1 MKTILFL
8 SLSFFILFGSSCSK
22 EKKGIYTL
30 VKTGK
35 SLSFPLDARTKNTIL
50 YLAPYTDKDER
61 EYLTFQNWI
70 NNEFWFYDMNT
81 CRPVFKLDPPE
92 EGPDG
97 VGEILGCHIQN
108 FDSMYVTGRGF
119 RQIALI
125 DTALHVKKRIRYE
138 KAHDGTPL
146 SYFCFVTHYY
156 QQATVIGRK
165 MYMYSSPDRHAEK
178 NPVAIVM
185 DMDTEVIEAL
195 PFQYPKYPG
204 DLHPQK
210 RYGVEDCFSRCFD
223 GERFIY
229 SFSFVENVYVANP
242 AHDSVYQVSIKSK
255 YIPQVGILNDMV
267 GTAEMLC
274 ENPDYGNML
283 YDPYREVYYR
293 IAYPRTEMDK
303 GVRAMELLM
312 YGRKC
317 FSIIIIDKDFNVLGE
332 TLFPDY
338 TYNSKLMFIREDGL
352 YISDSHY
359 MNPAFSD
366 DILSFQRFDLVEK
379 ERGE

>member
-1 MKTILFL
+1 MKTILLL
-8 SLSFFILFGSSCSK
+8 SLSFFILFGSFCSK

-35 SLSFPLDARTKNTIL
+35 SLSFPLDTRTKNTIL
-50 YLAPYTDKDER
+50 YLAPYTDKDGR

-108 FDSMYVTGRGF
+108 FDSMYMTGRGF

-165 MYMYSSPDRHAEK
+165 MYMYSSPDRHAK
-178 NPVAIVM
+178 
-185 DMDTEVIEAL
+185 
-195 PFQYPKYPG
+195 K
-204 DLHPQK
+204 
-210 RYGVEDCFSRCFD
+210 
-223 GERFIY
+223 
-229 SFSFVENVYVANP
+229 
-242 AHDSVYQVSIKSK
+242 
-255 YIPQVGILNDMV
+255 
-267 GTAEMLC
+267 
-274 ENPDYGNML
+274 NPDYGNML

-338 TYNSKLMFIREDGL
+338 TYNSKLMFIREGGL